1 MKKKIRKTGE
11 IVDVICYSG
20 GADRYANDSVSFIDS
35 NGNEKCEKGMNY
47 YWDLEDIEDEVK
59 LKYWEHL
66 RNKAALKIFAAK
78 LSNHLHGDITEE
90 ISLSVHYANHLVNE
104 LIKNKLKIKNDNG
117 EERMQINESV

>member
-11 IVDVICYSG
+11 IIDVICYSG
-20 GADRYANDSVSFIDS
+20 GADRYENESVSFINSKGD
-35 NGNEKCEKGMNY
+35 EVTVKGMNY
-47 YWDLEDIEDEVK
+47 YWDLEDLEDEAK

-90 ISLSVHYANHLVNE
+90 ITLSVKYADHLVNE
-104 LIKNKLKIKNDNG
+104 LIKNKFEI
-117 EERMQINESV
+117 EENK